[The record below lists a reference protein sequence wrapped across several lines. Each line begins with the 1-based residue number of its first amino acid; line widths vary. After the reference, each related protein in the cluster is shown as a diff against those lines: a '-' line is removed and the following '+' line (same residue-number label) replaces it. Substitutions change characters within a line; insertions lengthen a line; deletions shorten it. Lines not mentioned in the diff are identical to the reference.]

1 MIRVDDLALFVRSA
15 HLGSFSQAAREVNL
29 LPGQASAAIGRL
41 ERELDIRLFARSTRS
56 LRLTEE
62 GKRYLPFAQDALQAL
77 RDGRDGMRP
86 DAAALSGTLQIAA
99 PSDFGRNLLLPWISE
114 LRHAHPKLDIQL
126 LVSDQVTDVFRDPVD
141 IALRSGQIDDASFV
155 ALPIAPDN
163 RRVLV
168 ASPAY
173 LARHGAPA
181 SLEDLAAHNCLQYR
195 LRGRTYDRWSFPV
208 GEAVKVVQVTG
219 CLVSDDADVVRRW
232 AVAGEGIAYKSWLDV
247 SADVAAGRLEVVLPE
262 VPGEPTP
269 MNLVCPHRKQFSPA
283 VKLLHALVE
292 QRCRPLQEAMPRPAQ
307 AAASSATSAATSSPA
322 GIARALANPVP
333 PQLTE

>member
-62 GKRYLPFAQDALQAL
+62 GRRYLPFAQDALQAL
-77 RDGRDGMRP
+77 RDGMEGMRA

-114 LRHAHPKLDIQL
+114 LRRSHPKLDIQL
-126 LVSDQVTDVFRDPVD
+126 LVSDQVADVFRDPVD
-141 IALRSGQIDDASFV
+141 IAVRYGQIDDASFV

-173 LARHGAPA
+173 LARHGEPA
-181 SLEDLAAHNCLQYR
+181 SLDELSGHNCLQYR
-195 LRGRTYDRWSFPV
+195 LRGRTYDRWSFPS
-208 GEAVKVVQVTG
+208 GEGVKVVQVAG

-247 SADVAAGRLEVVLPE
+247 SADVAAGLLAVLLPD

-269 MNLVCPHRKQFSPA
+269 LNLVCPHRKQFSPA
-283 VKLLHALVE
+283 VKLLHALIAE
-292 QRCRPLQEAMPRPAQ
+292 RCGPLLEAMPRPAQ
-307 AAASSATSAATSSPA
+307 AASSSATNAATSSPA
-322 GIARALANPVP
+322 GMLRARAKPVP